1 MQLLTAAIKVIHRID
16 NVLAFGHEAHKYEA
30 DGCTRS
36 AAITGALQTNAGRT
50 RDVPSPPANQVVLY
64 WSIEGDREQ

>member
-1 MQLLTAAIKVIHRID
+1 MFSPSATRRTSTRQTDVP
-16 NVLAFGHEAHKYEA
+16 
-30 DGCTRS
+30 RS
-36 AAITGALQTNAGRT
+36 AAITGALQTNAGRA